1 MIYWN
6 HVVVDVHIMS
16 YNSFWATV
24 VLNFIQSSWFSCY
37 SGQFH
42 SMCCRCFCFICA
54 AIHRD
59 AMVFVKKL
67 PTMLLRCVSFVPCS
81 ALLQPGSV
89 SFIHSDFQFISAVLI
104 SPIPFHPLSISRTT
118 AILFNVVHCCH
129 FASKYLLFVVMMII
143 IRHSKLIANVFFSL
157 NTY

>member
-1 MIYWN
+1 MWLWTFTLCLIIHFGPPLSSTSFN
-6 HVVVDVHIMS
+6 HLDSLAIR
-16 YNSFWATV
+16 
-24 VLNFIQSSWFSCY
+24 
-37 SGQFH
+37 GQFH

-67 PTMLLRCVSFVPCS
+67 LTMLLRCVSFVPCS